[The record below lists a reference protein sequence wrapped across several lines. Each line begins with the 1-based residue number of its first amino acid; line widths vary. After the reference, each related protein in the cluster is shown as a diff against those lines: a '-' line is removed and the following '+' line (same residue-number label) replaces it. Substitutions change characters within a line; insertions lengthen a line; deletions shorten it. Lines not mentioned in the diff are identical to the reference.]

1 MTTYRGETLE
11 PEMASTEEAKI
22 ITKLEQISDAMK
34 DLAEKHQKLLAKL
47 PTRKP
52 LVVEGDE
59 GFRTYIVDTPKGHFV
74 TYRELEFAM
83 NTKTTKADLKALS
96 EE

>member
-22 ITKLEQISDAMK
+22 ITKLEQLGDAMK
-34 DLAEKHQKLLAKL
+34 ELAEKQQKLMAKL
-47 PTRKP
+47 PTQKP

-59 GFRTYIVDTPKGHFV
+59 GFRTYIVDIPKGHFV

-83 NTKTTKADLKALS
+83 NTKTTKADLKIL
-96 EE
+96 EV

>member
-11 PEMASTEEAKI
+11 PKMALPEEAKI
-22 ITKLEQISDAMK
+22 IAKLEQLGDAMK
-34 DLAEKHQKLLAKL
+34 DLAETHQKLLAKL
-47 PTRKP
+47 PTQTP
-52 LVVEGDE
+52 LVVEGDD

-83 NTKTTKADLKALS
+83 NAKTTKADLKALDM
-96 EE
+96 